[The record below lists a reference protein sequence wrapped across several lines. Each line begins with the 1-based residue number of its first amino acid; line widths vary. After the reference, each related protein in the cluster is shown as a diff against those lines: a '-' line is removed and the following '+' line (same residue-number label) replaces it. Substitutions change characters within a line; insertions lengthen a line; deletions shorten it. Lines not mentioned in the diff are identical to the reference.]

1 MEPGCYK
8 SADNSFGPS
17 ISCSHAFDFTLVF
30 EQSILSIGPSAL
42 FLLLAPWRVWQLY
55 GKSVKTVRITNCVLW
70 LKLILAISLVGI
82 RIATLA
88 LWIRDDSNT
97 IRTAVPAV
105 ALSLLGALFV
115 AILSFFEH
123 GRSVRP
129 STLLTVYLLLSI
141 LFDSVH
147 ARTLFLRPYIPT
159 SLAATVTASIGL
171 QVILLLLETQHK
183 GNHLSA
189 AHREKYSPEELSGI
203 LTRTVFS
210 WLNTLF
216 VQGFRKMLTL
226 DDLFPTDNQLSSD
239 LLMTRLKANWAK
251 STCLNI
257 LCALG
262 DSKIDTYELDK
273 SSKARSIIYATLS
286 CLRWEVLKI
295 IFPRLCLVGLSYAQ
309 TFFIEGV
316 ITNLNRPGTQSA
328 KNDGYGLIG
337 AAALIYGGIAVC
349 ETSAISH

>member
-1 MEPGCYK
+1 MESSCYQA
-8 SADNSFGPS
+8 ADNSFGPS

-42 FLLLAPWRVWQLY
+42 FLLLVPWRVWQLY
-55 GKSVKTVRITNCVLW
+55 GKSIKTIRIAGRALW
-70 LKLILAISLVGI
+70 LKLILAISLTGI
-82 RIATLA
+82 QTAILA
-88 LWIRDDSNT
+88 LWIRDNSNT

-105 ALSLLGALFV
+105 GLSLLGALFV

-129 STLLTVYLLLSI
+129 SSLLTVYLLLSI
-141 LFDSVH
+141 LFDSVQ

-171 QVILLLLETQHK
+171 KVILLLLETQHK
-183 GNHLSA
+183 GKYLSA

-203 LTRTVFS
+203 FARTVFS

-239 LLMTRLKANWAK
+239 LLMGRMKANWTK
-251 STCLNI
+251 CTCL
-257 LCALG
+257 
-262 DSKIDTYELDK
+262 
-273 SSKARSIIYATLS
+273 SII
-286 CLRWEVLKI
+286 CVLNNSK
-295 IFPRLCLVGLSYAQ
+295 VDAD
-309 TFFIEGV
+309 E
-316 ITNLNRPGTQSA
+316 
-328 KNDGYGLIG
+328 
-337 AAALIYGGIAVC
+337 
-349 ETSAISH
+349 